1 MVQTRRRSFFLGCLA
16 LTAAYTVSGKLAL
29 LLAVPPGYASPVF
42 PPAGIAVAAMLIAG
56 PATLPW
62 TFLGSLALNVW
73 TGYSATHAIGV
84 AGLGAAIAIAGA
96 STLQAAVGGAVLRRA
111 VGSPAPLDNGRD
123 LARFLL
129 LSPAFCLTSAA
140 LSMGSLLL
148 LGVVKLPD
156 LLGNWASWWIG
167 DTLGVLVVLPLMLI
181 IAGEPR
187 DLWRRRALPVGVP
200 IILFFALFVS
210 IFVRVGKWEQDE
222 TLLEFRLLS
231 REVVDKMRAELEER
245 EVFLEQLE
253 RSFTLRAELSQ
264 SDFQHLVQSL
274 LQRFPLI
281 QAIEW
286 APRIDARSR
295 SDFEAAQRAGVPD
308 FEIREAGPSGY
319 PRRARDRADY
329 YPVTYVEPLRGNA
342 RKQSV
347 STLLQ
352 TEIGKL
358 LWRGRSRPR
367 GSPRLRRSA

>member
-1 MVQTRRRSFFLGCLA
+1 MVQTRRRSFFLACLA

-42 PPAGIAVAAMLIAG
+42 PPAGIAVAAMLIGG

-62 TFLGSLALNVW
+62 TFLGSLALNGW
-73 TGYSATHAIGV
+73 TGYSAAHTIGV
-84 AGLGAAIAIAGA
+84 AELGAAVAIAGA
-96 STLQAAVGGAVLRRA
+96 STLQAAAGGAVLRRA

-129 LSPAFCLTSAA
+129 LSPAFCVTSAT

-210 IFVRVGKWEQDE
+210 IFIRIGKWEQDE

-231 REVVDKMRAELEER
+231 REIVDKMRTGLEEQ
-245 EVFLEQLE
+245 EIFLEQLE
-253 RSFTLRAELSQ
+253 RSFNLRPELSR
-264 SDFQHLVQSL
+264 SDFRYLVQSL

-281 QAIEW
+281 RAIE
-286 APRIDARSR
+286 
-295 SDFEAAQRAGVPD
+295 
-308 FEIREAGPSGY
+308 
-319 PRRARDRADY
+319 
-329 YPVTYVEPLRGNA
+329 
-342 RKQSV
+342 
-347 STLLQ
+347 
-352 TEIGKL
+352 
-358 LWRGRSRPR
+358 
-367 GSPRLRRSA
+367 